1 MSFSSDL
8 WNGFE
13 IIKKYFIKAFNK
25 LKNFYEI
32 FFSYAS
38 LEKNYAVNLEIIY
51 EQFQNTFNSDEI
63 LLSPSKTFI
72 SNIKVECEYHKLY
85 YNNIFDNILSP
96 LKNIIESKKKS
107 IIKNFCDNIK
117 NSERYEKILHNL
129 ISIQENYHNACK
141 ELARCVSD
149 INIYK
154 LNLETKKKQGSDIH
168 LTNKRDKSLE
178 KIYRAQIDYLNILTE
193 SNIILKDYN
202 DKTENILNNL
212 EIEFTDIGEFIKN
225 CLINYS
231 KSKSQLFHDILE
243 IMNQSKNNFYEKI
256 DVKNEIN
263 NFVMNNATKEFKFHK
278 FEYIPFKINNINKN
292 FLFSDIKENPKNP
305 INKEKVIELVKK
317 YFIDNKIT
325 ETDSEYIA
333 KTMNS
338 LKKYSIEFNIN
349 YDLFLQEE
357 GKNNENKNLIIDF
370 NPNEENQIINI
381 NNNMKQKETFENINY
396 IQNFMSK
403 ILTGEKDLEN
413 DLIKIK
419 TLLQKNEKIIY
430 LEQIID
436 SLNNCRKHGNYI
448 LNESTYDYFLNLF
461 NFILEIFGNN
471 EKVLKNII
479 TFSQTFY
486 KVKEGKSSQKCY
498 ILYSICNSAIFNKI
512 ETWHKIINYSLSL
525 AIKNKYVNENKEKNK
540 KEKIISEFAF
550 KIIVENISIMN
561 LFMVN
566 DEIYNAVKKYYIN
579 VYKID
584 TESLKKEIKHFYE
597 ENEFSVN
604 KENINQLIKGED
616 KEILT
621 KGITDLNKEE
631 LTQNIKDNEN
641 N

>member
-1 MSFSSDL
+1 M
-8 WNGFE
+8 
-13 IIKKYFIKAFNK
+13 
-25 LKNFYEI
+25 
-32 FFSYAS
+32 
-38 LEKNYAVNLEIIY
+38 
-51 EQFQNTFNSDEI
+51 
-63 LLSPSKTFI
+63 
-72 SNIKVECEYHKLY
+72 
-85 YNNIFDNILSP
+85 
-96 LKNIIESKKKS
+96 
-107 IIKNFCDNIK
+107 
-117 NSERYEKILHNL
+117 
-129 ISIQENYHNACK
+129 
-141 ELARCVSD
+141 
-149 INIYK
+149 
-154 LNLETKKKQGSDIH
+154 
-168 LTNKRDKSLE
+168 
-178 KIYRAQIDYLNILTE
+178 NILTE

-325 ETDSEYIA
+325 EADSEYIA

-448 LNESTYDYFLNLF
+448 LDESTYDYFLNLF